1 MQVVDLE
8 ALGIQVCTR
17 NTTAENIYEHRKYGI
32 TCITY
37 IWVGKL
43 EVCNAYPLP
52 KYGLGTIIV
61 QVLEM
66 QLLRVSTKGE
76 NIEIP
81 CELSLAFTA
90 SDAGR
95 R

>member
-8 ALGIQVCTR
+8 ALGIQVCNR
-17 NTTAENIYEHRKYGI
+17 NTTAENIYEYRKYGI
-32 TCITY
+32 ACITY
-37 IWVGKL
+37 TWVGKL
-43 EVCNAYPLP
+43 AYPLP

-81 CELSLAFTA
+81 RELSLAFTA

-95 R
+95 W

>member
-17 NTTAENIYEHRKYGI
+17 NTTADNIYEYRKYGI
-32 TCITY
+32 ACIT
-37 IWVGKL
+37 WVSKL

-52 KYGLGTIIV
+52 KYGLGTISV

-95 R
+95 

>member
-17 NTTAENIYEHRKYGI
+17 NTTAENIYEYRKYGI
-32 TCITY
+32 ACIT
-37 IWVGKL
+37 WVGKL

-66 QLLRVSTKGE
+66 QLLRVSTKKE

-81 CELSLAFTA
+81 RELSLAFTA

-95 R
+95 

>member
-1 MQVVDLE
+1 M
-8 ALGIQVCTR
+8 
-17 NTTAENIYEHRKYGI
+17 NTENMVLLVSHGSARLRYAIH
-32 TCITY
+32 TH
-37 IWVGKL
+37 
-43 EVCNAYPLP
+43 YPLP

-81 CELSLAFTA
+81 RELSLAFTA

-95 R
+95 